1 MKIKDKR
8 NQSKEL
14 TEYHVGDVI
23 VNNCNSFFM
32 VVSSPGQEVGMV
44 NLVTGRYD
52 TFYSMEDMFNILHD
66 PSDRLVN
73 AHVVI
78 ES

>member
-8 NQSKEL
+8 MQSKEL

-23 VNNCNSFFM
+23 ADSDSLFM
-32 VVSSPGQEVGMV
+32 IVSQPGEEVGIV
-44 NLVTGRYD
+44 DLKTGRLN
-52 TFYSMEDMFNILHD
+52 TFYSLKDMFCSLHD
-66 PSDRLVN
+66 SNDRLVN

>member
-8 NQSKEL
+8 KQNKEL

-23 VNNCNSFFM
+23 ADNDSVYM
-32 VVSSPGQEVGMV
+32 IVDQKVEGVGIV
-44 NLVTGRYD
+44 NLKTAGLL
-52 TFYSMEDMFNILHD
+52 TFNSLEDMFHSIHD
-66 PSDRLVN
+66 SSDRLVN
-73 AHVVI
+73 AYVVI